1 MCFYASQCICDC
13 RDELA
18 CNCRRFVVDHYR
30 HCWRWQRST
39 VELKLFR
46 SAAAD
51 RQTTEPLAS
60 RRLRSLQSARWPTC
74 NVYWIMG
81 IETAS
86 IRQCRH
92 DVDCYFLCKQIE
104 RPVSRSPVF
113 FCFCSEIS
121 VPISTAKCANDFQ
134 MTVYKIRELMSVD
147 MKSFFFFTLVLIVSN
162 FIVACA
168 FVTCY

>member
-1 MCFYASQCICDC
+1 VCFYASQCICDC

-104 RPVSRSPVF
+104 RLCPVSRSPVF
-113 FCFCSEIS
+113 FVF
-121 VPISTAKCANDFQ
+121 V
-134 MTVYKIRELMSVD
+134 
-147 MKSFFFFTLVLIVSN
+147 FFFVPKLVFLYRLQNVLTTSKWQCIKFVSLCLLIWKASSSSL
-162 FIVACA
+162 
-168 FVTCY
+168 